1 MAHDLVIRGG
11 TLFDGSG
18 APGQS
23 GDLAIDG
30 ERLTQVGGRAGAAK
44 RELDASGLAVAPG
57 FIDPHTHYDAQISW
71 DPALTPSCWN
81 GITSCVMGNCG
92 FTLAPCKPEDRSRLM
107 RMLERVEGM
116 SLAALEQGIRWSWQS
131 FPEYLDALAAMRPAL
146 NVGGLIGHSAM
157 RYFVLGDDATE
168 RESRPEELERMRGLL
183 REAMRAGALGFST
196 SQAPTHLDGDGKP
209 VPSRAASD
217 EEVISLAEVLS
228 EFGRGAFEITAKQLI
243 DVDVSIAAARRSGR
257 PVSFLGGMRPDAQAK
272 VAEARRQGLAL
283 LPQTSCRPSLMDFRL
298 GEMGLFDQLPC
309 WTQVARAKGPALREV
324 FRNPAFRAEFRRQT
338 TGDFEGLRLFKGDYD
353 GIKVLVAERPDLRK
367 WIGKNVADVARS
379 RGADPLE
386 VFFDLALEDD
396 LRMQFSYCLASDLGR
411 EGSLLSDDFMIG
423 LSDAGAHLTLL
434 ADHAYTSYFLG
445 TWVRERKLMSLEQA
459 VRKLTQVPARF
470 FGIPERGEL
479 RPGWHADV
487 VVFDPSRIGARDPQ
501 LAYDLPG
508 GGARLVTKAD
518 GIEATLVNGEI
529 AVLRGELTGAR
540 SGQVIRGGGGG
551 S

>member
-1 MAHDLVIRGG
+1 MPHDLVIRAG
-11 TLFDGSG
+11 TLLDGSG
-18 APGQS
+18 APGRT

-30 ERLTQVGGRAGAAK
+30 GRLTQVGGRAGAAR
-44 RELDASGLAVAPG
+44 REIDAGGLAVAPG

-131 FPEYLDALAAMRPAL
+131 FPEYLDALAEMRPAL

-157 RYFVLGDDATE
+157 RYFVLGDEATE
-168 RESRPEELERMRGLL
+168 REASPAEIERMRGLL
-183 REAMRAGALGFST
+183 RGGMQAGALGFST

-209 VPSRAASD
+209 VPSRLASD
-217 EEVISLAEVLS
+217 EEVITLAEVLA
-228 EFGRGAFEITAKQLI
+228 EFGRGAFEITAKQLT

-257 PVSFLGGMRPDAQAK
+257 PVSFLGGIRAD
-272 VAEARRQGLAL
+272 AEAKLARARAEGLAL

-309 WTQVARAKGPALREV
+309 WTQVAKAKGAALREV
-324 FRNPAFRAEFRRQT
+324 FRSAAFREAFRRDT
-338 TGDFEGLRLFKGDYD
+338 TGAFEGFRLFKGDYD
-353 GIKVLVAERPDLRK
+353 GIVILLAERPDLRK
-367 WIGKNVADVARS
+367 WVGKSIADVARS
-379 RGADPLE
+379 RGADPLDA
-386 VFFDLALEDD
+386 FFDLALEDD

-411 EGSLLSDDFMIG
+411 EGSLLSEDYMVG

-434 ADHAYTSYFLG
+434 ADHAYTTYFLG

-459 VRKLTQVPARF
+459 VRKLTQVPAQF

-479 RPGWHADV
+479 REGWHADV
-487 VVFDPSRIGARDPQ
+487 VAFDPARIGARAAE
-501 LAYDLPG
+501 LVYDLPG
-508 GGARLVTKAD
+508 GGARLVTRAD
-518 GIEATLVNGEI
+518 GIEATVVNGEI

-540 SGQVIRGGGGG
+540 SGQVIRGA
-551 S
+551 